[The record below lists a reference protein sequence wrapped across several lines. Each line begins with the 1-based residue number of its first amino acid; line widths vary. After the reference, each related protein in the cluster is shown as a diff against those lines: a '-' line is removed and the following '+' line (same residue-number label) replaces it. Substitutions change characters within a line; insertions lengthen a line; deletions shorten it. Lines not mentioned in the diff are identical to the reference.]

1 MTAPPSP
8 VNTSTGVLLNVA
20 SSALFALMSAYTTL
34 LRPLDGAAIY
44 GWRMLLTVPALT
56 LLVLAMGRWHEI
68 RQLAARVRRQRFFW
82 AQRVLSATLLGAQL
96 WLFMWAPV
104 NGHGLDVS
112 LGYFLLPIAMVALG
126 RLVFKERISRM
137 QLLAGGLALAGI
149 VYQLAIVGTVSWPAL
164 LVCLGYPGYFWLRR
178 ATHTNTLGSLWLDMT
193 LGLPVSVFFVLQGG
207 YALPADAPP
216 GLPWLIL
223 GLGIISASALGLQA
237 LSAPKLNVTLF
248 GLLIY
253 VEPVLL
259 VVVAAGVLGESIAP
273 AQWPTYLAIWMAVLV
288 LVAEG
293 GIALARHRP
302 SSRLS

>member
-1 MTAPPSP
+1 
-8 VNTSTGVLLNVA
+8 
-20 SSALFALMSAYTTL
+20 
-34 LRPLDGAAIY
+34 
-44 GWRMLLTVPALT
+44 MLLTVPALT

-68 RQLAARVRRQRFFW
+68 RQLAARIRRERFFW
-82 AQRVLSATLLGAQL
+82 AQRLLSAALLGGQL

-112 LGYFLLPIAMVALG
+112 LGYFLLPIVMVALG
-126 RLVFKERISRM
+126 RLAFDERISPM
-137 QLLAGGLALAGI
+137 QLLAGGLAFAGI
-149 VYQLAIVGTVSWPAL
+149 VYQIAIIRTVSWPAL

-193 LGLPVSVFFVLQGG
+193 LGLPVSVFFVVQGG

-216 GLPWLIL
+216 ALPWLIL

-237 LSAPKLNVTLF
+237 LSAPKLNLTLF

-259 VVVAAGVLGESIAP
+259 VIVAAGVLGESIP
-273 AQWPTYLAIWMAVLV
+273 ASQWPTYLAIWMAVLV

-293 GIALARHRP
+293 VATMTRQRP
-302 SSRLS
+302 PPPLS

>member
-1 MTAPPSP
+1 
-8 VNTSTGVLLNVA
+8 
-20 SSALFALMSAYTTL
+20 
-34 LRPLDGAAIY
+34 
-44 GWRMLLTVPALT
+44 LLTVPALT

-68 RQLAARVRRQRFFW
+68 RQLAARVRRERFFW

-164 LVCLGYPGYFWLRR
+164 LVCLGYPGYLWLRR

-293 GIALARHRP
+293 GIALARHHP